1 MTHFFSVRIQRL
13 ALSLLA
19 FSVPG
24 SLWASAYCSI
34 VEKQKDCQYASWKE
48 CKQAIGDRGM
58 CVINAA
64 EGQTSPTP
72 IPAYAI
78 EDQRL
83 KQQIQDGKAAVQ
95 GSAAYCVQTLNS
107 LRCHYPD
114 YASCQTAAAGQG
126 GTCRLKP

>member
-1 MTHFFSVRIQRL
+1 MKRIFSIHIQRI

-19 FSVPG
+19 FSLPV
-24 SLWASAYCSI
+24 SVSASAYCSI
-34 VEKQKDCQYASWKE
+34 VDKQKDCQYASWKE

-64 EGQTSPTP
+64 EGQATTTP
-72 IPAYAI
+72 IPAYAV

-114 YASCQTAAAGQG
+114 YASCQAAAAGQG